1 MEGKIPEMMSA
12 ILYYCVVYPL
22 SLLPLWILYRFSDFM
37 YVLFIFLIP
46 YRKKV
51 VLANIQRSF
60 PELSARDH
68 SVLVRG
74 FYRHFSD
81 LLIESIKNLSIS
93 KEELLRRMKVINLE
107 VLQELEKNGKSN
119 LFVSGH
125 FNNWEW
131 FITAQAL
138 LVQNDSYGIGMP
150 LSNSFWDKKLTERRQ
165 RFGLTVVNAQNYKTM
180 FSQSKPVSVLV
191 LSDQAPAD
199 SRKSYWMEFLQQPTP
214 ILFGVEQMAN
224 EFDLNVVYFQLKKVK
239 RGSYEIEFKL
249 LTTEPRSLS
258 YGQLTEQHVK
268 LLEHSIL
275 EQPCYWLWSHK
286 RWKREV
292 PADLESVKAAQ
303 KSKFE
308 EKYR

>member
-1 MEGKIPEMMSA
+1 MMSA

-22 SLLPLWILYRFSDFM
+22 SLLPLWILYRISDLLFL
-37 YVLFIFLIP
+37 LFISIIP

-51 VLANIQRSF
+51 VQSNIEKSF
-60 PELSARDH
+60 PDVSPRDQ

-93 KEELLRRMKVINLE
+93 KVELLRRMKVVNTEI
-107 VLQELEKNGKSN
+107 LQELEKKGKSV

-131 FITAQAL
+131 FITSQAL
-138 LVQNDSYGIGMP
+138 LVPFESYGIGMP
-150 LSNSFWDKKLTERRQ
+150 LSNDFWDKKLSERRQ
-165 RFGLTVVNAQNYKTM
+165 RFGLKVVNAKNYKEM
-180 FSQSKPVSVLV
+180 FQKEKAVSVLV

-199 SRKSYWMEFLQQPTP
+199 ARKSYWMEFLHQPSP
-214 ILFGVEQMAN
+214 VLFGVEQMAN
-224 EFDLNVVYFQLKKVK
+224 EFDLTVVYFTMKKVK
-239 RGSYEIEFKL
+239 RGQYSVEF
-249 LTTEPRSLS
+249 
-258 YGQLTEQHVK
+258 QVLTEAPKSLPYGVLTEKHVQ
-268 LLEHSIL
+268 LLEESII
-275 EQPCYWLWSHK
+275 EQPCNWLWSHK

-292 PADLESVKAAQ
+292 PADLDALKAAQ

-308 EKYR
+308 AKYR

>member
-1 MEGKIPEMMSA
+1 MMSA

-22 SLLPLWILYRFSDFM
+22 SLLPLWILYRISDLMFLLFM
-37 YVLFIFLIP
+37 SILP

-51 VLANIQRSF
+51 VQSNIKKSF
-60 PELSARDH
+60 PDLSPRDQA
-68 SVLVRG
+68 VLVRG

-93 KEELLRRMKVINLE
+93 KEELLRRMKVVNPE
-107 VLQELEKNGKSN
+107 VLQELEEKGKSV

-131 FITAQAL
+131 FITSQAL
-138 LVQNDSYGIGMP
+138 LVPFESYGIGMP
-150 LSNSFWDKKLTERRQ
+150 LSNGFWDKKLTERRQ
-165 RFGLTVVNAQNYKTM
+165 RFGLTVVNAQNYKEM
-180 FSQSKPVSVLV
+180 FQQEKAVSVLV
-191 LSDQAPAD
+191 LTDQAPAD
-199 SRKSYWMEFLQQPTP
+199 GRKSYWMEFLQQPTP

-239 RGSYEIEFKL
+239 RGFYEIEFQL
-249 LTTEPRSLS
+249 LTSEPRSLS
-258 YGQLTEQHVK
+258 YGQLTEQHVR
-268 LLEHSIL
+268 LLEQSIL
-275 EQPCYWLWSHK
+275 DQPCHWLWSHK

-292 PADLESVKAAQ
+292 PEDLEALKAAQ

>member
-1 MEGKIPEMMSA
+1 MMSA
-12 ILYYCVVYPL
+12 LLYYCVVYPL
-22 SLLPLWILYRFSDFM
+22 SLLPLWILYRVSD
-37 YVLFIFLIP
+37 VLFLLFMSILP

-51 VLANIQRSF
+51 VLENIQRSF

-68 SVLVRG
+68 AVLVRG
-74 FYRHFSD
+74 FYRHFAD
-81 LLIESIKNLSIS
+81 LFIESIKNLSIS
-93 KEELLRRMKVINLE
+93 KEELLHRMKVINPE
-107 VLQELEKNGKSN
+107 VLQELQKDGKST

-138 LVQNDSYGIGMP
+138 LVPNNSYGIGMP
-150 LSNSFWDKKLTERRQ
+150 LSNGFWDKKLTERRQ
-165 RFGLTVVNAQNYKTM
+165 RFGLTVVHAQNYKTM
-180 FSQSKPVSVLV
+180 FNQPKPVSVLV

-239 RGSYEIEFKL
+239 RGYYEIEFKP
-249 LTTEPRSLS
+249 LTTQPKSLS
-258 YGQLTEQHVK
+258 YGQLTEQHVH
-268 LLEHSIL
+268 LLEQSIL
-275 EQPCYWLWSHK
+275 DQPCHWLWSHK
-286 RWKREV
+286 RWKREI
-292 PADLESVKAAQ
+292 PSDLQALKAEQ
-303 KSKFE
+303 KNKFE

>member
-1 MEGKIPEMMSA
+1 MMSA

-22 SLLPLWILYRFSDFM
+22 SLLPLWILYRLSDLVFL
-37 YVLFIFLIP
+37 LFISILP

-51 VLANIQRSF
+51 IQKNIENSF
-60 PELSARDH
+60 PDLSPRDQA
-68 SVLVRG
+68 VLVRG

-93 KEELLRRMKVINLE
+93 KEELLQRMKVLNPE
-107 VLQELEKNGKSN
+107 VLQELEKKGKSV

-131 FITAQAL
+131 FITSQAL
-138 LVQNDSYGIGMP
+138 LVPFESYGIGMP
-150 LSNSFWDKKLTERRQ
+150 LSNGFWDKKLTERRQ
-165 RFGLTVVNAQNYKTM
+165 RFGLKVVNAQSYKTI
-180 FSQSKPVSVLV
+180 FQQEKTVSVLV

-199 SRKSYWMEFLQQPTP
+199 ARKSYWMDFLHQSTP

-224 EFDLNVVYFQLKKVK
+224 EFDLSVVYFTLKKIK
-239 RGSYEIEFKL
+239 RGQYSVEFKL
-249 LTTEPRSLS
+249 LTDEPKSLP
-258 YGQLTEQHVK
+258 YGALTEKHVH
-268 LLEHSIL
+268 LLEESII
-275 EQPCYWLWSHK
+275 EQPCHWLWSHK

-292 PADLESVKAAQ
+292 PADLDALKAVQ